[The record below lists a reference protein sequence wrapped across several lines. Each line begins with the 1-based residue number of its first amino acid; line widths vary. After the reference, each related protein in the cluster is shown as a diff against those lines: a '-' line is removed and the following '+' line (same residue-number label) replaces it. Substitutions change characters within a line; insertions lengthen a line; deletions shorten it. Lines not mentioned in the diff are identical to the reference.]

1 VLEFLSNTRRR
12 KKNIK
17 LIVEYIIMRNKSVEK
32 VLKFSL
38 GSVVLSLFLDLLF

>member
-12 KKNIK
+12 KKKIK

-32 VLKFSL
+32 VLKFS
-38 GSVVLSLFLDLLF
+38 